1 MLSEEIM
8 DRFFRAVDRLNDWCG
23 WVVGLQILF
32 IVAVIAYEMVLRGI
46 FGAPT
51 LWANETMVYLT
62 AMAYLLGGGY
72 ALRHRR
78 HVSVDVIYARLSVRT
93 RAKLDVVTLAFFVL
107 YLGTL
112 IWAGSVW
119 AWDSIKVGESTGSP
133 WSPPIWPVK
142 LAIPVAAALV
152 LLQGI
157 ANVVRDFKAAGR
169 GPRA

>member
-1 MLSEEIM
+1 MLSEEHM
-8 DRFFRAVDRLNDWCG
+8 DRFFRAVDRVNDWCG
-23 WVVGLQILF
+23 WLVGMQILF

-72 ALRHRR
+72 ALLHRR
-78 HVSVDVIYARLSVRT
+78 HVTVDVVYARFSART
-93 RAKLDVVTLAFFVL
+93 RAKLDAVTLVFFVL

-112 IWAGSVW
+112 IWAGFVW
-119 AWDSIKVGESTGSP
+119 GWDSIKIGETTGSP
-133 WSPPIWPVK
+133 WNPPIWPVK
-142 LAIPVAAALV
+142 LAIPIAAVLV

-157 ANVVRDFKAAGR
+157 ANVVRDFKAAIREPG
-169 GPRA
+169 A

>member
-1 MLSEEIM
+1 M
-8 DRFFRAVDRLNDWCG
+8 DRFFRAVDRVNAWCG
-23 WVVGLQILF
+23 WLVGLQILF

-72 ALRHRR
+72 ALLHRR
-78 HVSVDVIYARLSVRT
+78 HVIVDVVYARFSART
-93 RAKLDVVTLAFFVL
+93 RARLDVVTLVFFAL

-112 IWAGSVW
+112 IWAGFVW
-119 AWDSIKVGESTGSP
+119 GWDSIKIGETTGSP
-133 WSPPIWPVK
+133 WNPPIWPVK
-142 LAIPVAAALV
+142 LAIPIAAVLV

-157 ANVVRDFKAAGR
+157 ANVVRDFKAAMR
-169 GPRA
+169 EPRA